1 MTVLE
6 ADGRQLTLVGLTPSG
21 VRLFLVRYDQQ
32 GISTRQLSPL
42 LTTGMPPVSQ
52 VLADVMLCYWPL
64 ASWQSQLPPGW
75 TLRDEGL
82 LRRLRAPDGALVT
95 GSATATWTACASQS
109 ACSSTYSTTACNW
122 RP

>member
-6 ADGRQLTLVGLTPSG
+6 ADYRQLTLVGLTPSG

-64 ASWQSQLPPGW
+64 ASWQPQLPPGW
-75 TLRDEGL
+75 TLRDEGP
-82 LRRLRAPDGALVT
+82 LRRLRAPTALWSPR
-95 GSATATWTACASQS
+95 SATATSTACASRS
-109 ACSSTYSTTACNW
+109 ACSSTYSTIACNW